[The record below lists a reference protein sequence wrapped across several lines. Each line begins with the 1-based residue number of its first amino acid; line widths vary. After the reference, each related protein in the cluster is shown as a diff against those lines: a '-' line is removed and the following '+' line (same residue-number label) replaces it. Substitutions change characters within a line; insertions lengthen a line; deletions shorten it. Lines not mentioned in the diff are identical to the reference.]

1 MWVYTAVIVV
11 VVIVIATSVVVF
23 HVIVMGV
30 VVRLV
35 GGRIVRLEGITGLMK
50 ELQTAVLQQVFIHV
64 LVLRQKRNADYL
76 AWHIYDVLVKFS
88 VFFFSFNNEKT
99 ETQNYL
105 LLSLFIIITFSFF
118 TYQILSEGWK
128 VPLVLGATYVFFSSR
143 KTNPFFSFSRKRLR
157 EKR

>member
-50 ELQTAVLQQVFIHV
+50 ELQTAVLPQVFIHV

-76 AWHIYDVLVKFS
+76 AWHIYDVLVK
-88 VFFFSFNNEKT
+88 
-99 ETQNYL
+99 
-105 LLSLFIIITFSFF
+105 
-118 TYQILSEGWK
+118 
-128 VPLVLGATYVFFSSR
+128 
-143 KTNPFFSFSRKRLR
+143 
-157 EKR
+157 

>member
-1 MWVYTAVIVV
+1 MVMRVYTAVIVV

-23 HVIVMGV
+23 HVIVMRV

-76 AWHIYDVLVKFS
+76 AWHIYDVLVK
-88 VFFFSFNNEKT
+88 
-99 ETQNYL
+99 
-105 LLSLFIIITFSFF
+105 
-118 TYQILSEGWK
+118 
-128 VPLVLGATYVFFSSR
+128 
-143 KTNPFFSFSRKRLR
+143 
-157 EKR
+157 